1 MSGEARVIVLGCGTS
16 TGVPAIGCTD
26 PVCLSDDP
34 RNKRLRPSILV
45 QNEASSLL
53 VDTGPDLRQQALVHG
68 IRRVDAVVYTHF
80 HADHTHG
87 IDDLRVFNFLM
98 KRPIPCYAFPNT
110 VNVLR
115 RNFSYIFGNSPDT
128 TGFRPQL
135 TLYEVEGTPFE
146 AGGFRVRPLDLEHA
160 GMRVMGLRIGDF
172 AYATDCNAIPPAS
185 MEALRGVRVLI
196 LDALRHREHP
206 SHFTVEQ
213 ALEVVREL
221 KPERTYF
228 THTHYDLEYYETNRK
243 LPPGVE
249 MAYDGLT
256 FEIRPE
262 EQGEG

>member
-1 MSGEARVIVLGCGTS
+1 MTARVIVLGCGTS
-16 TGVPAIGCTD
+16 TGGPAIGCTD

-45 QNEASSLL
+45 QNEASTLL
-53 VDTGPDLRQQALVHG
+53 VDTGPDLRQQALNHD

-98 KRPIPCYAFPNT
+98 KRPIPCYAYPNT
-110 VNVLR
+110 AKILR
-115 RNFSYIFGNSPDT
+115 RNFSYIFGDKPDT

-135 TLYEVEGTPFE
+135 ALHEVDGAPFE
-146 AGGFRVRPLDLEHA
+146 AGGFRVRPLDLEHGGA
-160 GMRVMGLRIGDF
+160 RVMGLRIGDF

-185 MEALRGVRVLI
+185 MEVLRGVRVFI

-206 SHFTVEQ
+206 SHFTVKQ
-213 ALEVVREL
+213 ALQVVREL

-228 THTHYDLEYYETNRK
+228 THTNYELEYHATNRQ

-249 MAYDGLT
+249 MAYDGLA
-256 FEIRPE
+256 FEIKLGEQE
-262 EQGEG
+262 EG